1 MNDRDVAAAV
11 QRFNAGRDPD
21 RLERKFA
28 GMRESPFAFFRATAH
43 LFYDDLPAASVLD
56 DGPAAW
62 ISGDLHLENFGSY
75 RGDNGLAYFDLN
87 DFDEG
92 ALASP
97 VLEVTRFLTS
107 VYLAAHALG
116 LGSADASSLSE
127 TFLAA
132 YSAALC
138 DGKAR
143 WVERATATGMVRRLL
158 RSAQRRLQ
166 LSLLEE
172 RTKGSGKA
180 RRLRVDGR
188 HALPISGDRWESVA
202 KALAKV
208 AAREDEPRFF
218 EVLDVA
224 RRFAGLGSLG
234 VERYVVLV
242 RGDGSRNGHRLLDLK
257 QARASVLGS
266 RPQVRQPDWAC
277 EAERVTTLQHR
288 LQAIAPARLRA
299 VPLAPSKRAAAA
311 IGVDRSFILRELQPT
326 EDRLALA
333 HANGKIKRLRSV
345 MRTMG
350 HLSAWSQLR
359 GASRNGAAGIDA
371 LSAFGA
377 QKEWQRAAMSY
388 AKQYQAQVIRDW
400 RKFSRAAPTPRSG
413 APPSA

>member
-1 MNDRDVAAAV
+1 MKDRDVLAAV

-28 GMRESPFAFFRATAH
+28 GMSESPFAFFRATAH

-56 DGPAAW
+56 DAPAAW

-87 DFDEG
+87 DFDES
-92 ALASP
+92 AIASP
-97 VLEVTRFLTS
+97 VVEVTRFLTS
-107 VYLAAHALG
+107 VFLAAHALG
-116 LGSADASSLSE
+116 LGGTDAASLSE
-127 TFLAA
+127 TFLAG
-132 YSAALC
+132 YSAALV

-166 LSLLEE
+166 RSLLEE
-172 RTKGSGKA
+172 RTKGSGKS
-180 RRLRVDGR
+180 RRLRVDGC
-188 HALPISGDRWESVA
+188 HALPISGSLWESVA
-202 KALAKV
+202 AALAKV
-208 AAREDEPRFF
+208 AADEDEPRFF

-257 QARASVLGS
+257 QARASVLAS
-266 RPQVRQPDWAC
+266 RPQVRQPAWSC
-277 EAERVTTLQHR
+277 EAERVAVLQHR

-299 VPLAPSKRAAAA
+299 VPLASAKPAAAA
-311 IGVDRSFILRELQPT
+311 VGVDRSFILRELQPT

-359 GASRNGAAGIDA
+359 GASRDGAAGIDE

-377 QKEWQRAAMSY
+377 RKEWRRAALSY
-388 AKQYQAQVIRDW
+388 AKHYQAQVIRDW
-400 RKFSRAAPTPRSG
+400 REYASKYEPGRLAAQE
-413 APPSA
+413 